1 MIQILQTAPA
11 DTLKVEE
18 RITEVLET
26 VRNTPTDVL
35 IGDFL
40 DKIVNFG
47 LKVIAAIILY
57 IVGAWLI
64 RIIKRMLA
72 RK

>member
-47 LKVIAAIILY
+47 LKVNAAIILY

-64 RIIKRMLA
+64 RRIKRMLA